1 MRQKIANGIVT
12 VFEVGC
18 VIGLIA
24 SAVDAELKRHKAEKA
39 KEKAELECAI
49 YKFCDYVNCI
59 KIKNLE
65 KELEELKAKEE
76 A

>member
-1 MRQKIANGIVT
+1 MRQRIGNLIVA
-12 VFEVGC
+12 VLEVGS
-18 VIGLIA
+18 IAGLTGIA
-24 SAVDAELKRHKAEKA
+24 IYAEWKRHKAEQA
-39 KEKAELECAI
+39 KSEAELKATI
-49 YKFCDYVNCI
+49 YEFCNYMDGI

>member
-1 MRQKIANGIVT
+1 MRQKIGNLIIT
-12 VFEVGC
+12 VLEVGC
-18 VIGLIA
+18 ITGLTGLAIN
-24 SAVDAELKRHKAEKA
+24 AEWKRHQAEKA
-39 KEKAELECAI
+39 RSVAEFEASTW
-49 YKFCDYVNCI
+49 KFCNYMDSI

>member
-1 MRQKIANGIVT
+1 MRQKIGNLIVAVLEIGSIVGLTGIA
-12 VFEVGC
+12 
-18 VIGLIA
+18 IH
-24 SAVDAELKRHKAEKA
+24 AEWKRHKAEQA
-39 KEKAELECAI
+39 KSDAELECAI
-49 YKFCDYVNCI
+49 YKFCNYMDGI